1 MNEEIIIPI
10 QEEVDNKEVLNE
22 SAEKLAVI
30 ASKLSEIFKSGFDA
44 GFIGQKTKALLEAY
58 KQDTIAYID
67 RQIDHILTGEDSDG
81 ILETIAEISAALNN
95 DSNAFATLVAK
106 INEAKSASVP
116 SKKSVYNSSSI
127 RLYGFKSGEDT
138 VTSPRSNTS
147 ASEAKGTN
155 AELLSKEV
163 EDKALGKDENGEY
176 KKVSL
181 YKATVMSRDSMGRS
195 SIITD
200 DSPLPKHI
208 INKEYADKTYVA
220 KSKKR
225 PEAGLTPFL
234 YGINSEGDAVI
245 NGLSLTTYEP
255 TNAEKTNEA
264 GPEGSEGLREDLYY
278 STIMSRDSNGR
289 SSVIGPIHPK
299 HIANKEYVDAEVARG
314 TGDAAQYA
322 YYLSQDDKKYAASVA
337 AMAESNAKA
346 HADTVAATAESN
358 AKAHADS
365 LFLEVNSTPDTEM
378 SDTSTNPV
386 QNKVIKNYVDALI
399 ADITYVSASIKS
411 FALDGVYNSVG
422 IEMTYTEVGHT
433 IYSVVLKW
441 SLAGSIKA
449 LSLTGTG
456 ISGEITDKTLTTK
469 TISGLSITANSSGS
483 WTLTVTG
490 EKGETAKKTIYSP
503 TFQRRIYYG
512 TSYSDSLDATGVTAL
527 LNFPA
532 LNRKYSWSASS
543 STNEYIY
550 YCVPVS
556 FGEVSFT
563 AGGFEGGFNPA
574 TTVSIT
580 SHTGY
585 IEDYYVYRS
594 TEKIKGYITVT
605 AS

>member
-67 RQIDHILTGEDSDG
+67 RQIDHIVTGKDSDG
-81 ILETIAEISAALNN
+81 ILETIAEISNALNN
-95 DSNAFATLVAK
+95 DANAFATLVAK
-106 INEAKSASVP
+106 IDEARSASVP

-220 KSKKR
+220 KSKKC
-225 PEAGLTPFL
+225 PGEGLTPFL
-234 YGINSEGDAVI
+234 YGINSEGDTVI
-245 NGLSLTTYEP
+245 NALSLTTYEP
-255 TNAEKTNEA
+255 TNAEKPNEA
-264 GPEGSEGLREDLYY
+264 GPEDSEGLRKKLYF

-299 HIANKEYVDAEVARG
+299 HIANKEYVDEEI
-314 TGDAAQYA
+314 
-322 YYLSQDDKKYAASVA
+322 SK
-337 AMAESNAKA
+337 
-346 HADTVAATAESN
+346 
-358 AKAHADS
+358 
-365 LFLEVNSTPDTEM
+365 
-378 SDTSTNPV
+378 
-386 QNKVIKNYVDALI
+386 IKQTL
-399 ADITYVSASIKS
+399 ADITYVPASIKT
-411 FALDGVYNSVG
+411 FAHNISSAEIGQTITSV
-422 IEMTYTEVGHT
+422 TLT
-433 IYSVVLKW
+433 W
-441 SLAGSIKA
+441 SLGGNPKT
-449 LSLTGTG
+449 LSLKGTG
-456 ISGEITDKTLTTK
+456 ISGAITDKALETK
-469 TISGLSITANSSGS
+469 TISGLSITANSNGS
-483 WTLTVTG
+483 WTLVVTG
-490 EKGETAKKTIYSP
+490 EKGETATKTISSP
-503 TFQRRIYYG
+503 TFKRRVYYG
-512 TSYSDSLDATGVTAL
+512 VSASGSLDAAGVKAL
-527 LNFPA
+527 
-532 LNRKYSWSASS
+532 SS
-543 STNEYIY
+543 FLDTSRGYTWTPSCSNQYIY
-550 YCVPVS
+550 YCVPAS
-556 FGEVSFT
+556 FGEAAFKSGVFD
-563 AGGFEGGFNPA
+563 GGFNSK

-580 SHTGY
+580 NAYGHT
-585 IEDYYVYRS
+585 ENYYVYRS
-594 TEKIKGYITVT
+594 TEKITGSITITV
-605 AS
+605 S

>member
-234 YGINSEGDAVI
+234 YGINGEGDAVI

-264 GPEGSEGLREDLYY
+264 GPEGSEGLRKDLYY

-299 HIANKEYVDAEVARG
+299 HIANKEYVDE
-314 TGDAAQYA
+314 Q
-322 YYLSQDDKKYAASVA
+322 
-337 AMAESNAKA
+337 
-346 HADTVAATAESN
+346 
-358 AKAHADS
+358 
-365 LFLEVNSTPDTEM
+365 
-378 SDTSTNPV
+378 
-386 QNKVIKNYVDALI
+386 I
-399 ADITYVSASIKS
+399 ADLVGSAPETLNTIHEIAAALNKDEDGSIVKTLFDKLAEHETKIDNITYVPASIKT
-411 FALDGVYNSVG
+411 FAHNISSAEIGQTITSV
-422 IEMTYTEVGHT
+422 TLT
-433 IYSVVLKW
+433 W
-441 SLAGSIKA
+441 SLGGNPNT
-449 LSLTGTG
+449 LSLKGTG
-456 ISGEITDKTLTTK
+456 ISGAITDKALRTK
-469 TISGLSITANSSGS
+469 TISGLSITANSGGS
-483 WTLTVTG
+483 WTLAVTG
-490 EKGETAKKTIYSP
+490 EKGETDTKTIYSP
-503 TFQRRIYYG
+503 TFKRRVYYG
-512 TSYSDSLDATGVTAL
+512 VSASGSLDAAGVKAL
-527 LNFPA
+527 
-532 LNRKYSWSASS
+532 SS
-543 STNEYIY
+543 FLATSRGHAWTPSCSNQYIY
-550 YCVPVS
+550 YCVPAS
-556 FGEVSFT
+556 FGEAAFKSGVFD
-563 AGGFEGGFNPA
+563 GGFNSK
-574 TTVSIT
+574 TEVSIT
-580 SHTGY
+580 NAYGHT
-585 IEDYYVYRS
+585 ENYYVYRS
-594 TEKIKGYITVT
+594 TEKITGSITITV
-605 AS
+605 S

>member
-67 RQIDHILTGEDSDG
+67 RQIDHILTGKDSDG
-81 ILETIAEISAALNN
+81 VLETIAEISAALNN

-106 INEAKSASVP
+106 INEAKSTSVP
-116 SKKSVYNSSSI
+116 SKKNVYNSSSI

-208 INKEYADKTYVA
+208 INKEYADKTYIA

-225 PEAGLTPFL
+225 PGEGLTPLL

-255 TNAEKTNEA
+255 TNAEKPNEA

-289 SSVIGPIHPK
+289 SSVIGPRHPK

-411 FALDGVYNSVG
+411 FALDGVYDSVG